1 LATSANAPENGKNLI
16 DSINLAYSENVN
28 MVNVFS
34 TFTLEGNSFPTLDML
49 NNNKEYLLSL
59 AIETAVPKS
68 EFYKPE
74 YTSSRIYGTSS
85 LWYLLLFLNE
95 MYTAMDYT
103 KNVILVIPQSNLST
117 YNTFVQNFG
126 KKDYVFD
133 DLTITVIPEGE

>member
-1 LATSANAPENGKNLI
+1 
-16 DSINLAYSENVN
+16 
-28 MVNVFS
+28 
-34 TFTLEGNSFPTLDML
+34 
-49 NNNKEYLLSL
+49 
-59 AIETAVPKS
+59 
-68 EFYKPE
+68 
-74 YTSSRIYGTSS
+74 
-85 LWYLLLFLNE
+85 